1 MSTTSYAYIPL
12 IKDYINQSFPY
23 ASTGQGRMSFKSDTL
38 YSYKSKLFQR
48 IAPNT
53 YILDV
58 AISKYSVTTVKH
70 TMRILQAVPSNTTIY
85 RTYIDN
91 DPISNV
97 VDYISDIKYLISK
110 FTRARSTKP
119 QWQKQI
125 NRTYAELQSYIEFY
139 KLDKRTAAYRQFKK
153 LFAIMFEAKCL

>member
-1 MSTTSYAYIPL
+1 MSYNYDSL
-12 IKDYINQSFPY
+12 IIDYINQSFPY
-23 ASTGQGRMSFKSDTL
+23 ASTAQDRMSFREDTL

-58 AISKYSVTTVKH
+58 AISKYSVTTAKH
-70 TMRILQAVPSNTTIY
+70 TMRILRAMPSNVTIY

-97 VDYISDIKYLISK
+97 IDYISDIKYLISK
-110 FTRARSTKP
+110 FTRARNTKF
-119 QWQKQI
+119 QWQKHI
-125 NRTYAELQSYIEFY
+125 HRTYAELQSYIEFY
-139 KLDKRTAAYRQFKK
+139 KLDKRTTAYRQFKQ

>member
-1 MSTTSYAYIPL
+1 MSYDYTTL
-12 IKDYINQSFPY
+12 ICNYINQSVPIG
-23 ASTGQGRMSFKSDTL
+23 STAQGRMSFKSDTL

-58 AISKYSVTTVKH
+58 AISKYSVTTAKH
-70 TMRILQAVPSNTTIY
+70 TMRILQTMPSNTVIY
-85 RTYIDN
+85 RTCIDN

-97 VDYISDIKYLISK
+97 IDYISDIKYLISK
-110 FTRARSTKP
+110 FTRARSTKF

-125 NRTYAELQSYIEFY
+125 HRTYAELQSYIEFY
-139 KLDKRTAAYRQFKK
+139 KLDKRTAAYRQFKQ
-153 LFAIMFEAKCL
+153 LFAIMFIAKCL

>member
-1 MSTTSYAYIPL
+1 MNAYSYDYETLISNYIS
-12 IKDYINQSFPY
+12 QSSNSEVT
-23 ASTGQGRMSFKSDTL
+23 AAGRMSFNGDIL

-58 AISKYSVTTVKH
+58 AISKYSVTTAKH
-70 TMRILQAVPSNTTIY
+70 TNLILRNMPSNVTIY
-85 RTYIDN
+85 RTCIGN

-97 VDYISDIKYLISK
+97 IDYVSDIKYSISK

-119 QWQKQI
+119 QWQKHI
-125 NRTYAELQSYIEFY
+125 HKSYAELQSYIEFY
-139 KLDKRTAAYRQFKK
+139 KLDKRTTAYRQFKQ

>member
-1 MSTTSYAYIPL
+1 MSYDYTTL
-12 IKDYINQSFPY
+12 IRNYINQSVPIG
-23 ASTGQGRMSFKSDTL
+23 STAQDRMSFKGGTL

-58 AISKYSVTTVKH
+58 AISKYSVTTAKH
-70 TMRILQAVPSNTTIY
+70 TIRILQAMPSNATIY
-85 RTYIDN
+85 RTYIDQ
-91 DPISNV
+91 PIQQNV
-97 VDYISDIKYLISK
+97 LSYISDIKYLISK
-110 FTRARSTKP
+110 FTRARNTKP

-139 KLDKRTAAYRQFKK
+139 KLDKRTTAYRQFKK
-153 LFAIMFEAKCL
+153 LFTIMFEAKCL

>member
-1 MSTTSYAYIPL
+1 MSYNYDSL
-12 IKDYINQSFPY
+12 ITDYINQSAPDG
-23 ASTGQGRMSFKSDTL
+23 STAQGRMSFKGNTL

-58 AISKYSVTTVKH
+58 AISKYSVTTAKH
-70 TMRILQAVPSNTTIY
+70 TMRILRSMPSNVTIY
-85 RTYIDN
+85 RTCIDN

-97 VDYISDIKYLISK
+97 IDYVSDIKYLISK

-119 QWQKQI
+119 QWQKHI
-125 NRTYAELQSYIEFY
+125 HRTYAELQSYIEFY
-139 KLDKRTAAYRQFKK
+139 KLDKRTTAYRQFKQ
-153 LFAIMFEAKCL
+153 LFVILFEAKCL

>member
-1 MSTTSYAYIPL
+1 MAYDYTTL
-12 IKDYINQSFPY
+12 IYDYITQVYSNGTT
-23 ASTGQGRMSFKSDTL
+23 AQGRMSFKGDIL

-48 IAPNT
+48 ISPNT

-58 AISKYSVTTVKH
+58 AISKYSVTTAKH
-70 TMRILQAVPSNTTIY
+70 TMRILRAMPSNAIIY

-97 VDYISDIKYLISK
+97 IDYISDIKYLISK

-139 KLDKRTAAYRQFKK
+139 KLDKRTTAYRQFKK

>member
-1 MSTTSYAYIPL
+1 MSYNYTTL
-12 IKDYINQSFPY
+12 IYNYINQSFPY
-23 ASTGQGRMSFKSDTL
+23 ASTAEGRMSFKGDTL

-58 AISKYSVTTVKH
+58 AISRYSVTTAKH
-70 TMRILQAVPSNTTIY
+70 TMRILQTMPSNTVIY

-97 VDYISDIKYLISK
+97 IDYVSDIKYLISK
-110 FTRARSTKP
+110 FTRARSTKF
-119 QWQKQI
+119 QWQKHI
-125 NRTYAELQSYIEFY
+125 HKSYAELQSYIEFY
-139 KLDKRTAAYRQFKK
+139 KLDKRTTAYRQFKQ

>member
-1 MSTTSYAYIPL
+1 MSYDYTTL
-12 IKDYINQSFPY
+12 IYDYINQSFPY
-23 ASTGQGRMSFKSDTL
+23 ASTAQGRMSFKGDTL

-53 YILDV
+53 YILDA
-58 AISKYSVTTVKH
+58 AISKYSVTTAKH
-70 TMRILQAVPSNTTIY
+70 TSRILYAMPSNVTIY

-97 VDYISDIKYLISK
+97 LSYISDIKYLISK

-119 QWQKQI
+119 QWQKHI
-125 NRTYAELQSYIEFY
+125 NRTYVELQSYIEFY
-139 KLDKRTAAYRQFKK
+139 KLDKRTTAYRQFKQ
-153 LFAIMFEAKCL
+153 LFVILFEAKCL

>member
-1 MSTTSYAYIPL
+1 MSYNYDSL
-12 IKDYINQSFPY
+12 IIDYINQSFPY
-23 ASTGQGRMSFKSDTL
+23 ASTAQDRMSFREDTL

-58 AISKYSVTTVKH
+58 AISKYSVTTAKH
-70 TMRILQAVPSNTTIY
+70 TMRILRAMPSNVTIY
-85 RTYIDN
+85 RTCIDN

-97 VDYISDIKYLISK
+97 IDYISDVKYLISK

-119 QWQKQI
+119 QWQKHI
-125 NRTYAELQSYIEFY
+125 HRTYAELQSYIEFY
-139 KLDKRTAAYRQFKK
+139 KLDKRTTAYRQFKQ
-153 LFAIMFEAKCL
+153 LFAIMFEAKVL

>member
-1 MSTTSYAYIPL
+1 MSYDYNTL
-12 IKDYINQSFPY
+12 INDYINQSFPY
-23 ASTGQGRMSFKSDTL
+23 TSTAQGRMSFKGGTL

-58 AISKYSVTTVKH
+58 AISKYSVTTAKH
-70 TMRILQAVPSNTTIY
+70 TMRILQAMPSNVVIY
-85 RTYIDN
+85 RTCIDN

-97 VDYISDIKYLISK
+97 VDYMSDIKYLINK

-119 QWQKQI
+119 QWQKHI
-125 NRTYAELQSYIEFY
+125 HRTYAELQSYIEFY
-139 KLDKRTAAYRQFKK
+139 KLDKRTAAYRKFKQ

>member
-1 MSTTSYAYIPL
+1 MSYNYTTL
-12 IKDYINQSFPY
+12 IDNYINQSAPIG
-23 ASTGQGRMSFKSDTL
+23 STAEGRMSFRGDTL

-58 AISKYSVTTVKH
+58 AISKYSVTTAKH
-70 TMRILQAVPSNTTIY
+70 TMRILRAMPSNVTVY
-85 RTYIDN
+85 RTCIDN

-97 VDYISDIKYLISK
+97 IDYVSDIKYLISK
-110 FTRARSTKP
+110 FTRARSIKP

-125 NRTYAELQSYIEFY
+125 NRTYVELQSYIEFY
-139 KLDKRTAAYRQFKK
+139 KLDKRTTAYRQFKQ
-153 LFAIMFEAKCL
+153 LFTIMFEAKCL

>member
-1 MSTTSYAYIPL
+1 MSTTSYDYTGLINLYLTGSTNSGETAY
-12 IKDYINQSFPY
+12 
-23 ASTGQGRMSFKSDTL
+23 GRMSFKGDTL

-58 AISKYSVTTVKH
+58 AISKYSITTAKH
-70 TMRILQAVPSNTTIY
+70 TMRILRAMPSNVTIY

-97 VDYISDIKYLISK
+97 IDYISDIKYLISK
-110 FTRARSTKP
+110 FTRARNTKF

-139 KLDKRTAAYRQFKK
+139 KVDKRTTAYRQFKQ

>member
-1 MSTTSYAYIPL
+1 MNAHSYDYLSL
-12 IKDYINQSFPY
+12 IDNYINQS
-23 ASTGQGRMSFKSDTL
+23 ALEGTTAQGRMSFKGDIL

-58 AISKYSVTTVKH
+58 AISKYSVTTAKH
-70 TMRILQAVPSNTTIY
+70 TNRILRSMPSNVTIY

-91 DPISNV
+91 NPLSNV
-97 VDYISDIKYLISK
+97 IDYISDIKYLISK

-119 QWQKQI
+119 QWQKHI
-125 NRTYAELQSYIEFY
+125 HRTYAELQSYIEFY
-139 KLDKRTAAYRQFKK
+139 KLDKRTTAYSQFKQ
-153 LFAIMFEAKCL
+153 LFVIMFEAKCL

>member
-1 MSTTSYAYIPL
+1 MSYNYDSL
-12 IKDYINQSFPY
+12 IIDYINQSAPDG
-23 ASTGQGRMSFKSDTL
+23 STAQGRMSFKGDTL

-58 AISKYSVTTVKH
+58 AISKYSVTTAKH
-70 TMRILQAVPSNTTIY
+70 TMRILRAMPSNAVIY

-97 VDYISDIKYLISK
+97 IDYISDIKYLISK
-110 FTRARSTKP
+110 FTRARNTKF
-119 QWQKQI
+119 QWQKHI
-125 NRTYAELQSYIEFY
+125 HRTYAELQSYMEFY
-139 KLDKRTAAYRQFKK
+139 KVDKRTTAYRQFKQ
-153 LFAIMFEAKCL
+153 LFVIMFEAKVL

>member
-1 MSTTSYAYIPL
+1 MNAHSYDYLSL
-12 IKDYINQSFPY
+12 IDKYINKSS
-23 ASTGQGRMSFKSDTL
+23 AKGSTAQGRMSFNGDTL

-53 YILDV
+53 YVLDV
-58 AISKYSVTTVKH
+58 AISKYSVTTAKH
-70 TMRILQAVPSNTTIY
+70 TMRILRAMPSNVTIY
-85 RTYIDN
+85 RTCIDN

-97 VDYISDIKYLISK
+97 IDYVSDIKYSISK

-125 NRTYAELQSYIEFY
+125 NRTYVELQSYTEFY
-139 KLDKRTAAYRQFKK
+139 KLDKRTTAYRQFKQ
-153 LFAIMFEAKCL
+153 LFVIMFEAKCL

>member
-1 MSTTSYAYIPL
+1 MSYDYTTL
-12 IKDYINQSFPY
+12 IYDYINQSAPKGET
-23 ASTGQGRMSFKSDTL
+23 AQGRMSFKSDTL

-58 AISKYSVTTVKH
+58 AISKYSVTTAKH
-70 TMRILQAVPSNTTIY
+70 TMRILRAMPSNTVIY
-85 RTYIDN
+85 RTCIDN

-97 VDYISDIKYLISK
+97 IDYISNIKYLISR

-125 NRTYAELQSYIEFY
+125 NRTYAELQSYMEFY
-139 KLDKRTAAYRQFKK
+139 NLDKRTTAYRQFKQ
-153 LFAIMFEAKCL
+153 LFVILFEAKVL

>member
-1 MSTTSYAYIPL
+1 MSYNYSKL
-12 IKDYINQSFPY
+12 INDYINQSFPY
-23 ASTGQGRMSFKSDTL
+23 ASTAHGRMSFKGDTL

-58 AISKYSVTTVKH
+58 AISKYSVTTAEH
-70 TMRILQAVPSNTTIY
+70 TSRILYAMPSNVTIY
-85 RTYIDN
+85 RTCIDN

-97 VDYISDIKYLISK
+97 IDYVSDIKYSISK

-119 QWQKQI
+119 QWQKHI
-125 NRTYAELQSYIEFY
+125 HRTYAELQSYMEFY
-139 KLDKRTAAYRQFKK
+139 KLDKRTAAYRQFKQ
-153 LFAIMFEAKCL
+153 LFTIMFEAKCL